1 MQRMFYVMNANAS
14 KKDKGLSYVKKP
26 QDRLALQQQ

>member
-1 MQRMFYVMNANAS
+1 MRRMFYAMNVNAS
-14 KKDKGLSYVKKP
+14 EKDNGLSYVKKP